1 MTPWILDRSF
11 HVIRA
16 ECITEMLVLA
26 IVSEADTSARMTLVT
41 LSGRKVLEDY
51 VMISQEHG
59 FQCTLCHKTFNR
71 KGHALNHL
79 ENVHFPQAFEYPCK
93 QCDQVFPS
101 KNQLYKHVHKEHRHF
116 YPNS

>member
-1 MTPWILDRSF
+1 MERSF
-11 HVIRA
+11 HLIGA
-16 ECITEMLVLA
+16 ECVTEMLVLA